1 MDTIYIG
8 DIPSSYHYAIFSN
21 DYITL
26 YNRSSLTNGTFDYY
40 RIYYNSPYFI
50 YSQGS
55 TQVGQYNTT
64 YCTDVDVSSSW
75 WYRHDLCGILTC
87 TLIIVLFFT
96 FLLNIFSSVIKKG
109 GVFGGLL

>member
-8 DIPSSYHYAIFSN
+8 DIPESYHYAVFSN

-26 YNRSSLTNGTFDYY
+26 YNRSNLSNGTYNYY

-50 YSQGS
+50 YSEGDTTFSSYNS
-55 TQVGQYNTT
+55 TIA
-64 YCTDVDVSSSW
+64 TDVPVSNSW

-87 TLIIVLFFT
+87 TIIIALFFL
-96 FLLNIFSSVIKKG
+96 FLFNIFTSIVRKG
-109 GVFGGLL
+109 GVLGGLL